1 MTETRLPATKTL
13 ARALAPISI
22 LAAGLAAGIACAD
35 DGPLAGFLAGG
46 APILDLRYRYEYVD
60 EGNPARPEKA
70 HANTLR
76 ARLGFMTA
84 ERHRLQAL
92 LEFEGSMH
100 LGSARFDDTLNGRA
114 RRPVVADPEN
124 TALNR
129 AWLNLAATPDT
140 DIRVGRHRIKFDNT
154 RFVGNVGWR
163 QNEQTYD
170 GVRLIDRSLPGL
182 TVNYAWI
189 SRVKRIFG
197 DDSPNGEFD
206 TAAHLINLRYDGFAG
221 AAATGYGYLI
231 DIDENAAL
239 SSKTFGVLVTGSAA
253 LADGV
258 RLLYSAEAA
267 RQTPYG
273 GNPGDF
279 DLGFLLVEPGLSFD
293 GAGVT
298 LKAAMEYLEG
308 GGSAAAAFRTPLATL
323 HARQGWADRFLTTP
337 PDGVRDLYAT
347 VAWKARGPGVLDGA
361 VFTAVWRDFEAARGG
376 AHYGSEIDL
385 LVSLPLGDGLSA
397 SLKGARYIADEYA
410 FDVTKFWATLEFS
423 W

>member
-1 MTETRLPATKTL
+1 MTTTTL
-13 ARALAPISI
+13 ARVLAPISI
-22 LAAGLAAGIACAD
+22 LTAGLAPEFAPEPAHAD
-35 DGPLAGFLAGG
+35 DAPLGGFLAEGD
-46 APILDLRYRYEYVD
+46 PILDLRYRYEYVD

-84 ERHRLQAL
+84 EHHRMQAL

-100 LGSARFDDTLNGRA
+100 LGSARFDDTLNGRT

-124 TALNR
+124 AALNR
-129 AWLNLAATPDT
+129 AWLNLAATADT
-140 DIRVGRHRIKFDNT
+140 DIRVGRHRITFDNT

-182 TVNYAWI
+182 AVNYAWI

-197 DDSPNGEFD
+197 EDSPNGEYN
-206 TAAHLINLRYDGFAG
+206 TAAHLVNLRYDGFAG
-221 AAATGYGYLI
+221 VAATGYGYLI
-231 DIDENAAL
+231 DIDEDAAF
-239 SSKTFGVLVTGSAA
+239 SSKTFGALVTGSAEI
-253 LADGV
+253 ADGV

-273 GNPGDF
+273 DNPGDF

-298 LKAAMEYLEG
+298 VKAAMEYLEG
-308 GGSAAAAFRTPLATL
+308 DGAAAFRTPLATL
-323 HARQGWADRFLTTP
+323 HARQGWADRFLATP
-337 PDGVRDLYAT
+337 ADGVRDLYAT
-347 VAWKARGPGVLDGA
+347 VAWTARGPGVLDGA
-361 VFTAVWRDFEAARGG
+361 VFTAVWHDFEATRGG
-376 AHYGSEIDL
+376 ARYGSEIDL
-385 LVSLPLGDGLSA
+385 LVSLPLRDGLSA
-397 SLKGARYIADEYA
+397 SFKAARYMADEHAY
-410 FDVTKFWATLEFS
+410 DVSKFWATLGFA